1 MEVKINPDVVEFA
14 KIIDY
19 MFDLYAKKNANYG
32 NSFTKLWQDL
42 GPVSGLVPLHNKL
55 YRLTN
60 LVKGGRNDF
69 ESIEDSLIDLANYA
83 IMNVI
88 EMRRNQEGF
97 GEGESIANNLKSR
110 KKKQILNEEKE
121 QINE

>member
-1 MEVKINPDVVEFA
+1 
-14 KIIDY
+14 

-55 YRLTN
+55 DRLTN

-121 QINE
+121 QVNE

>member
-1 MEVKINPDVVEFA
+1 M
-14 KIIDY
+14 
-19 MFDLYAKKNANYG
+19 
-32 NSFTKLWQDL
+32 
-42 GPVSGLVPLHNKL
+42 PLHNKL
-55 YRLTN
+55 DRLTN

-97 GEGESIANNLKSR
+97 GEGESITNNLKSR

>member
-1 MEVKINPDVVEFA
+1 M
-14 KIIDY
+14 
-19 MFDLYAKKNANYG
+19 
-32 NSFTKLWQDL
+32 
-42 GPVSGLVPLHNKL
+42 PLHNKL
-55 YRLTN
+55 DRLTN

-97 GEGESIANNLKSR
+97 GEGESIANNLKSG